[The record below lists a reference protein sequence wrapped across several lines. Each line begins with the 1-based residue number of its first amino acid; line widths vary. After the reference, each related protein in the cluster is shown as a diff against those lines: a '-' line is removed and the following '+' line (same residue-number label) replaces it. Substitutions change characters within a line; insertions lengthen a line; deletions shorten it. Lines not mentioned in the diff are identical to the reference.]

1 LFGQIDSALAS
12 KDEQMKQIEAKKDA
26 DIEAAELVPSFP
38 VFNIPPL
45 FQLSLG
51 LLTPPSII

>member
-38 VFNIPPL
+38 VFNIPP
-45 FQLSLG
+45 
-51 LLTPPSII
+51 